1 MQLKTYIDTTA
12 KAVLEQIKADLGL
25 DAVILSKREGKDEDG
40 RAWVEM
46 TAGIERGRSPQIQCS
61 SASEGLQLSS
71 PAAVLAAARQHGGFG
86 AGALRSEPMGGA
98 APPGWAKWHE
108 EWACIKEHLMAL
120 MKPALR
126 LEQLSP
132 RQRLAMEYL
141 QREGV
146 EDTVILKLYR
156 RLLREP
162 GASILGPLTEI
173 VPVRPWGRE
182 AWPQQYHLIAGPSG
196 SGKTSALIRMA
207 LQYRRANPGARV
219 CVVNADSARTGGRML
234 LKHYTELSEIAY
246 SEAATR
252 MDWSRIFLEVARTG
266 YDLVLVDLPSFDRN
280 ASLAAYLTELDLPG
294 PDLSPQDMA
303 VHIVLSPLFGRLQLS
318 ALVERYRSH
327 LDGSIIWAK
336 LDEALSYGALVNVS
350 SNTGLNVSA
359 LSYGTGLRDSLAPAE
374 DGTLWRLV
382 FKRQLPA

>member
-25 DAVILSKREGKDEDG
+25 DAVILSKREGKDDEG

-46 TAGIERGRSPQIQCS
+46 TAGIERGRTPQSHGS
-61 SASEGLQLSS
+61 SGGLQLSS
-71 PAAVLAAARQHGGFG
+71 PAAVLAAAQQHGGFPSS
-86 AGALRSEPMGGA
+86 SEVMGNA

-162 GASILGPLTEI
+162 SASILGPLTEI

-182 AWPQQYHLIAGPSG
+182 AWPQQYHFITGPSG
-196 SGKTSALIRMA
+196 SGKTSAVIRMA
-207 LQYRRANPGARV
+207 LQYRRANPGAKV
-219 CVVNADSARTGGRML
+219 CIVNADSARTGGRML
-234 LKHYTELSEIAY
+234 LKHYAELSEMAY
-246 SEAATR
+246 FEAAVR
-252 MDWSRIFLEVARTG
+252 LDWSRIFIEVARTG

-280 ASLAAYLTELDLPG
+280 GSLNAYLTELDLPG
-294 PDLSPQDMA
+294 PEVSPQDMA
-303 VHIVLSPLFGRLQLS
+303 VHIVLSPLFGKLQLS

-350 SNTGLNVSA
+350 SGTGLSVSA
-359 LSYGTGLRDSLAPAE
+359 LSYGTGLRDSLVPAE

-382 FKRQLPA
+382 FKRQLPV